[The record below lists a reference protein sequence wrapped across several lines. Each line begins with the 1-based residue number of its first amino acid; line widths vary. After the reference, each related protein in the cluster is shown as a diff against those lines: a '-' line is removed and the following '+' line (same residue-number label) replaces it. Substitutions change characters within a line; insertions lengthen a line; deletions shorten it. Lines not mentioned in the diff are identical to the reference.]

1 MSRNVRTNFLTD
13 KSTFGNSTMPIG
25 SIVPIFKATD
35 DKVTDNGVV
44 QNLGSIVAG
53 AGGGSGYV
61 TDLGTTTGYPTT
73 PIAVDIPAQHLKK
86 EQIILIYLIIP
97 LLKVIV

>member
-13 KSTFGNSTMPIG
+13 KATFGNSTMPIG

-44 QNLGSIVAG
+44 HVIDMILEPAPDTTNVMDIMKRKSAAG
-53 AGGGSGYV
+53 AASDFSL
-61 TDLGTTTGYPTT
+61 TCC
-73 PIAVDIPAQHLKK
+73 
-86 EQIILIYLIIP
+86 
-97 LLKVIV
+97 

>member
-1 MSRNVRTNFLTD
+1 MSERNIRSNFLTD

-44 QNLGSIVAG
+44 DFNGLGSI
-53 AGGGSGYV
+53 Y
-61 TDLGTTTGYPTT
+61 TY
-73 PIAVDIPAQHLKK
+73 QKLKK
-86 EQIILIYLIIP
+86 QSD
-97 LLKVIV
+97 LKST